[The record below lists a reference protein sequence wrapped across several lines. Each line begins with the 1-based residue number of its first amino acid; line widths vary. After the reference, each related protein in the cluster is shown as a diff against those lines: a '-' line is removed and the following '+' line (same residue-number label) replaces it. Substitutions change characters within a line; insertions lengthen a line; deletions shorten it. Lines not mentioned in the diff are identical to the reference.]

1 MNRLSKENKLTIRTL
16 KEYILTRVQL
26 VVKYDPKRALLVSEI
41 ALKELLAVLTIS
53 EASTWFLDCLSRGSD
68 MLTIDYINR
77 LNNNL

>member
-26 VVKYDPKRALLVSEI
+26 VVKYDSKRALLVSEI
-41 ALKELLAVLTIS
+41 ALKELLDVLTIS
-53 EASTWFLDCLSRGSD
+53 EASTWLLDCLSRGSD
-68 MLTIDYINR
+68 MLTVDYINR